1 MSGGRYEYKQHHI
14 RDIYETIESTLEQQG
29 KHAGLAWHG
38 EPSTYENYRPD
49 VEQAMKEGVKILKKA
64 YIYAHRIDWFLSGD
78 DGSDNFLLRLDEE
91 LQILKGQDNE

>member
-29 KHAGLAWHG
+29 QDAGLDWNG
-38 EPSTYENYRPD
+38 EPYTNEVYRPD
-49 VEQAMKEGVKILKKA
+49 VEQAMKEGVEILKKA

-78 DGSDNFLLRLDEE
+78 DGEDNFYTPA
-91 LQILKGQDNE
+91 